1 MTLKELQ
8 PCTHIRHSDR
18 VIEFEKRMKRYNAIC
33 PLCGKF
39 MVWDNWTKLH
49 EPLRAKCTDCGLTLP
64 STEIN
69 LEINSRKE
77 LNNETSIHDSTNS
90 L

>member
-8 PCTHIRHSDR
+8 PCTHIKRSDR
-18 VIEFEKRMKRYNAIC
+18 IIEFEKRMKRYNALC
-33 PLCGKF
+33 PLCVKP
-39 MVWDNWTKLH
+39 MVWENWTKLH
-49 EPLRAKCTDCGLTLP
+49 EPLRAKCNDCGLTLP

-69 LEINSRKE
+69 LEIITGKE
-77 LNNETSIHDSTNS
+77 INHESPIHSSTNS

>member
-8 PCTHIRHSDR
+8 PCTHIRRSDR
-18 VIEFEKRMKRYNAIC
+18 IIEFEKRTKRYNAIC
-33 PLCGKF
+33 PLCGKL

-49 EPLRAKCTDCGLTLP
+49 ETLRAKCPDCGLTLP

-69 LEINSRKE
+69 LAINSQKDIIH
-77 LNNETSIHDSTNS
+77 ETPVPNSTNS